1 MVVLWAMRGRSQPS
15 APTPV
20 VSAEP
25 LVAEPRPDPATLDAE
40 FEEMALRR
48 KKAIEAATLADVEDR
63 ARKALLA
70 AMERKLPQ
78 TVAEATVSVV
88 TLAAEDLKGRII
100 GRDGRNKKVFEQTT
114 GVDLIVDESPD
125 SVTLSSFDPVRREV
139 ARLALLD
146 LLKDGK
152 IHPTRIEEAHAAA
165 LAAVE
170 VSCQQGADRAMAEAK
185 VSGLAK
191 AVRVALGQ
199 LAYRTSVGQN
209 LLDHSIETAVLAGAV
224 AAEIGADEA
233 EARRAGLLHDI
244 GKGLDSEWEG
254 PHALAGMR
262 FLQRHG
268 EAEAVLHA
276 VGAHHRDIEPA
287 TAEALA
293 VIVGDGL
300 SAARP
305 GARRE
310 PLQSHVDRLRDLE
323 EFVRAFEGVEQVYA
337 VQGGREVRVIVRPQ
351 DVDDLAAERLANAIA
366 RGIEASLEYPGQI
379 AVTVVREWRVQV
391 VAQ

>member
-1 MVVLWAMRGRSQPS
+1 MVVLWVARGRSR
-15 APTPV
+15 PTPPG

-25 LVAEPRPDPATLDAE
+25 LRAEAKPDLATLDAE
-40 FEEMALRR
+40 FEAMALRR
-48 KKAIEAATLADVEDR
+48 KKEIEAATLADAEDR
-63 ARKALLA
+63 ARKTLLA
-70 AMERKLPQ
+70 AMERRLPQ

-88 TLAAEDLKGRII
+88 TLASEDLKGRII

-114 GVDLIVDESPD
+114 GVDLIVDDAPD

-165 LAAVE
+165 LAAME
-170 VSCQQGADRAMAEAK
+170 ASCQQAADRAMVEAK

-191 AVRVALGQ
+191 PVRVALGQ

-224 AAEIGADEA
+224 AAEIGGDEA
-233 EARRAGLLHDI
+233 VARRAGLLHDI

-310 PLQSHVDRLRDLE
+310 PLQAHVDRLRDLE
-323 EFVRAFEGVEQVYA
+323 DFVRTFEGVEQVYA

-351 DVDDLAAERLANAIA
+351 DVDDLGAARLANAIA

-379 AVTVVREWRVQV
+379 AVTVVREWRVQE

>member
-1 MVVLWAMRGRSQPS
+1 MVVLWVVRGRSRPE
-15 APTPV
+15 TPV
-20 VSAEP
+20 VPAEAPTAEP
-25 LVAEPRPDPATLDAE
+25 KPDLATLDAE

-48 KKAIEAATLADVEDR
+48 KREIEAGAISDAEDR
-63 ARKALLA
+63 AQKVLLA
-70 AMERKLPQ
+70 AMERRLPQ

-88 TLAAEDLKGRII
+88 TLASEDLKGRII
-100 GRDGRNKKVFEQTT
+100 GREGRNKRTFEQVT
-114 GVDLIVDESPD
+114 GVDVIVDEAPD
-125 SVTLSSFDPVRREV
+125 SVTLSCFDPVRREV
-139 ARLALLD
+139 ARLTLLD

-165 LAAVE
+165 L
-170 VSCQQGADRAMAEAK
+170 VSVDASCLRAADRAMAEAK
-185 VSGLAK
+185 VTGLAK
-191 AVRVALGQ
+191 PARVALGQ
-199 LAYRTSVGQN
+199 LAYRTSIGQN

-224 AAEIGADEA
+224 AAEIGGDEA
-233 EARRAGLLHDI
+233 VARRAGLLHDI
-244 GKGLDSEWEG
+244 GKGLGAEWEG
-254 PHALAGMR
+254 PHALAGMQ
-262 FLQRHG
+262 FLKSHG

-276 VGAHHRDIEPA
+276 VGAHHRDIEPT

-310 PLQSHVDRLRDLE
+310 PLQSHIDRLRDLE
-323 EFVRAFEGVEQVYA
+323 EFVRRFEGVDQVYA

-351 DVDDLAAERLANAIA
+351 DVDDLGAVRLANEIA

-379 AVTVVREWRVQV
+379 VVTVVREQRVQE